1 MSKKTKILVCIAPG
15 TEELEA
21 ITIIDILERANFN
34 IIIASTAFDGALTM
48 KAAQRVT
55 LTADV
60 KLVDVADEEFDC
72 IVLPGGI
79 EGAENFR
86 DSPLLIEM
94 LKQQKNDQKW
104 VAAICAAPA
113 IVLQHHNL
121 YPQARMTCYPS
132 FMDRIP
138 EENQR
143 VKRVFTDVLNL
154 LITSQG
160 PGSALEFAMEIVT
173 QFGGKTLTAKLAEEL
188 VTLPNLNYH
197 QI

>member
-1 MSKKTKILVCIAPG
+1 MTTKILVCLAPG

-21 ITIIDILERANFN
+21 ITVIDILERAKFDVT
-34 IIIASTAFDGALTM
+34 IASTAFDGALTM

-72 IVLPGGI
+72 IVLPGGLK
-79 EGAENFR
+79 GSENFR
-86 DSPLLIEM
+86 DSTLLIEM
-94 LKQQKNDQKW
+94 LKQQKYDEKW

-113 IVLQHHNL
+113 IVLQHHDL
-121 YPQARMTCYPS
+121 YPDALMTCYPS
-132 FMDRIP
+132 LMEAIP
-138 EENQR
+138 EKNR
-143 VKRVFTDVLNL
+143 RIKRVFTDVLNH

-173 QFGGKTLTAKLAEEL
+173 LLGGKELTAKLAADL

>member
-1 MSKKTKILVCIAPG
+1 MTAKILVCLAPG

-21 ITIIDILERANFN
+21 ITVIDILERAKFDVT
-34 IIIASTAFDGALTM
+34 IASTAFDGALTM

-60 KLVDVADEEFDC
+60 KLVEVADEEFDC
-72 IVLPGGI
+72 IVLPGGLK
-79 EGAENFR
+79 GAENFR
-86 DSPLLIEM
+86 DSTLLIEM
-94 LKQQKNDQKW
+94 LKQQKYDGKW

-113 IVLQHHNL
+113 VVLQHHNL
-121 YPQARMTCYPS
+121 YPDARMTCYPS
-132 FMDRIP
+132 FMNTIPKDNLRI
-138 EENQR
+138 
-143 VKRVFTDVLNL
+143 KRVFTDVLNH

-173 QFGGKTLTAKLAEEL
+173 LLGGKELTVKLAADL

>member
-1 MSKKTKILVCIAPG
+1 MTAKILVCLAPG

-21 ITIIDILERANFN
+21 ITVIDILERAKFDVT
-34 IIIASTAFDGALTM
+34 IASTAFDGVLTM

-60 KLVDVADEEFDC
+60 KLVEVADEEFDC
-72 IVLPGGI
+72 IVLPGGLK
-79 EGAENFR
+79 GAENFR
-86 DSPLLIEM
+86 DSTLLIEM
-94 LKQQKNDQKW
+94 LKQQKYDGKW

-113 IVLQHHNL
+113 VVLQHHNL
-121 YPQARMTCYPS
+121 YPDARMTCYPS
-132 FMDRIP
+132 FMNSIP
-138 EENQR
+138 KDNLR
-143 VKRVFTDVLNL
+143 LKRVFTDVLNH

-173 QFGGKTLTAKLAEEL
+173 LLGGKELTAKLAAEL

>member
-1 MSKKTKILVCIAPG
+1 MTKKILVCIAPG

-21 ITIIDILERANFN
+21 ITVINILERAKFDVTV
-34 IIIASTAFDGALTM
+34 ASTAFDGSLTM
-48 KAAQRVT
+48 KAAQRVM

-60 KLVDVADEEFDC
+60 KLVEVADEEFDC
-72 IVLPGGI
+72 IVLPGGLK
-79 EGAENFR
+79 GSENFR
-86 DSPLLIEM
+86 DSTLLIEM
-94 LKQQKNDQKW
+94 LKQQKYDEKW

-121 YPQARMTCYPS
+121 YPDALMTCYPS
-132 FMDRIP
+132 FMETIP
-138 EENQR
+138 EKNR
-143 VKRVFTDVLNL
+143 RIKRVFTDVLNH

-173 QFGGKTLTAKLAEEL
+173 TLAGKELTAKLAADL

-197 QI
+197 QV

>member
-1 MSKKTKILVCIAPG
+1 MTAKILVCLAPG

-21 ITIIDILERANFN
+21 ITVIDILERAKFDVT
-34 IIIASTAFDGALTM
+34 IASTAFDGALTM

-60 KLVDVADEEFDC
+60 KLVEVADEEFDC
-72 IVLPGGI
+72 IVLPGGLK
-79 EGAENFR
+79 GAENFR
-86 DSPLLIEM
+86 DSTLLIEM
-94 LKQQKNDQKW
+94 LKQQKYDGKW

-113 IVLQHHNL
+113 VVLQHHNL
-121 YPQARMTCYPS
+121 YPDARMTCYPS
-132 FMDRIP
+132 FMNTIPKDNLRI
-138 EENQR
+138 
-143 VKRVFTDVLNL
+143 KRVFTDVLNH

-173 QFGGKTLTAKLAEEL
+173 LLGGKELTAKLAADL

>member
-1 MSKKTKILVCIAPG
+1 MTAKILVCLAPG
-15 TEELEA
+15 AEELEA
-21 ITIIDILERANFN
+21 ITVIDILERAKFDVT
-34 IIIASTAFDGALTM
+34 IASTAFDGALTM

-60 KLVDVADEEFDC
+60 KLVEVADEEFDC
-72 IVLPGGI
+72 IVLPGGLK
-79 EGAENFR
+79 GAENFR

-94 LKQQKNDQKW
+94 LKQQKYDEKW

-113 IVLQHHNL
+113 VVLQHHNL
-121 YPQARMTCYPS
+121 YPDARMTCYPS
-132 FMDRIP
+132 FMDTIPKDNLRI
-138 EENQR
+138 
-143 VKRVFTDVLNL
+143 KRVFTDVLNH

-160 PGSALEFAMEIVT
+160 PGSALEFSMEIVT
-173 QFGGKTLTAKLAEEL
+173 VLGGKELTAKLAADL

>member
-1 MSKKTKILVCIAPG
+1 MTKKILVCIAPG

-21 ITIIDILERANFN
+21 ITVIDILERAKFDVTV
-34 IIIASTAFDGALTM
+34 ASTAFDGSLTM
-48 KAAQRVT
+48 KAAQRVM

-60 KLVDVADEEFDC
+60 KLVEVADEEFDC
-72 IVLPGGI
+72 IVLPGGLK
-79 EGAENFR
+79 GSENFR
-86 DSPLLIEM
+86 DSTLLIEM
-94 LKQQKNDQKW
+94 LKQQKYDEKW

-121 YPQARMTCYPS
+121 YPDALMTCYPS
-132 FMDRIP
+132 FMETIP
-138 EENQR
+138 EKNR
-143 VKRVFTDVLNL
+143 RIKRVFTDVLNH

-173 QFGGKTLTAKLAEEL
+173 TLAGKELTAKLAADL

-197 QI
+197 QV

>member
-1 MSKKTKILVCIAPG
+1 MTAKILVCLAPG

-21 ITIIDILERANFN
+21 ITVIDILERAKFDVT
-34 IIIASTAFDGALTM
+34 IASTAFDGGLTM

-60 KLVDVADEEFDC
+60 KLVEVADEEFDC
-72 IVLPGGI
+72 IVLPGGLK
-79 EGAENFR
+79 GAENFR
-86 DSPLLIEM
+86 DSTLLIEM
-94 LKQQKNDQKW
+94 LKQQKYDEKW

-113 IVLQHHNL
+113 VVLQHHNL
-121 YPQARMTCYPS
+121 YPDARMTCYPS
-132 FMDRIP
+132 FMNTIPKDNLRI
-138 EENQR
+138 
-143 VKRVFTDVLNL
+143 KRVFTDVLNH

-173 QFGGKTLTAKLAEEL
+173 LLGGKELTAKLAAEL

>member
-1 MSKKTKILVCIAPG
+1 MTAKILVCLAPG

-21 ITIIDILERANFN
+21 ITVIDILERAKFDVT
-34 IIIASTAFDGALTM
+34 IASTAFDGSLTM

-60 KLVDVADEEFDC
+60 KLVEVADEEFDC
-72 IVLPGGI
+72 IVLPGGLK
-79 EGAENFR
+79 GAENFR
-86 DSPLLIEM
+86 DSTLLIEM
-94 LKQQKNDQKW
+94 LKQQKYDEKW

-113 IVLQHHNL
+113 VVLQHHNL
-121 YPQARMTCYPS
+121 YPDARMTCYPS
-132 FMDRIP
+132 FMNTIPKDNLRI
-138 EENQR
+138 
-143 VKRVFTDVLNL
+143 KRVFTDVLNH

-173 QFGGKTLTAKLAEEL
+173 LLGGKELTAKLAADL

>member
-1 MSKKTKILVCIAPG
+1 MTAKILVCLAPG

-21 ITIIDILERANFN
+21 ITVIDILERAKFDVT
-34 IIIASTAFDGALTM
+34 IASTAFDGSLTM

-60 KLVDVADEEFDC
+60 KLVEVADEEFDC
-72 IVLPGGI
+72 IVLPGGLK
-79 EGAENFR
+79 GAENFR
-86 DSPLLIEM
+86 DSTLLIEM
-94 LKQQKNDQKW
+94 LKQQKYDEKW

-113 IVLQHHNL
+113 VVLQHHNL
-121 YPQARMTCYPS
+121 YPDARMTCYPS
-132 FMDRIP
+132 FMNTIPKDNLRI
-138 EENQR
+138 
-143 VKRVFTDVLNL
+143 KRVFTDVLNH

-173 QFGGKTLTAKLAEEL
+173 LLGGKELTAKLAVDL

>member
-1 MSKKTKILVCIAPG
+1 MTTKILVCLAPG

-21 ITIIDILERANFN
+21 ITVIDILERAKFDVT
-34 IIIASTAFDGALTM
+34 IASTAFDGALTM

-72 IVLPGGI
+72 IVLPGGLK
-79 EGAENFR
+79 GAENFR
-86 DSPLLIEM
+86 DSTLLIEM
-94 LKQQKNDQKW
+94 LKQQKYDEKW

-113 IVLQHHNL
+113 VVLQHHNL
-121 YPQARMTCYPS
+121 YPNARMTCYPS
-132 FMDRIP
+132 FMNTIPKDNLRI
-138 EENQR
+138 
-143 VKRVFTDVLNL
+143 KRVFTDVLNH

-173 QFGGKTLTAKLAEEL
+173 LLGSKEITAKLAADL

>member
-1 MSKKTKILVCIAPG
+1 MTTKILVCLAPG

-21 ITIIDILERANFN
+21 ITVIDILERAKFEVT
-34 IIIASTAFDGALTM
+34 IASTAFDGALTM

-72 IVLPGGI
+72 IVLPGGL
-79 EGAENFR
+79 EGCENFR
-86 DSPLLIEM
+86 NSTLLIEM
-94 LKQQKNDQKW
+94 LKQQKYDKKW

-113 IVLQHHNL
+113 IVLQHHDL
-121 YPQARMTCYPS
+121 YPDALMTCYPS
-132 FMDRIP
+132 LMEAIP
-138 EENQR
+138 EKNR
-143 VKRVFTDVLNL
+143 RIKRVFTDVLNH

-160 PGSALEFAMEIVT
+160 PGSSLEFAMEIVT
-173 QFGGKTLTAKLAEEL
+173 LFGGKELTAKLAADL

-197 QI
+197 QV

>member
-1 MSKKTKILVCIAPG
+1 MTAKILVCLAPG

-21 ITIIDILERANFN
+21 ITVIDILERAKFDVT
-34 IIIASTAFDGALTM
+34 IASTAFDGALTM

-60 KLVDVADEEFDC
+60 KLVEVADEEFDC
-72 IVLPGGI
+72 IVLPGGLK
-79 EGAENFR
+79 GAENFR
-86 DSPLLIEM
+86 DSTLLIEM
-94 LKQQKNDQKW
+94 LKQQKYDEKW

-113 IVLQHHNL
+113 VVLQHHNL
-121 YPQARMTCYPS
+121 YPDARMTCYPS
-132 FMDRIP
+132 FMNTIPKDNLRI
-138 EENQR
+138 
-143 VKRVFTDVLNL
+143 KRVFTDVLNH

-173 QFGGKTLTAKLAEEL
+173 LLGGKELTAKLAADL

>member
-1 MSKKTKILVCIAPG
+1 MTKKILVCIAPG

-21 ITIIDILERANFN
+21 ITVIDILERAKFDVTV
-34 IIIASTAFDGALTM
+34 ASTAFDGSLTM
-48 KAAQRVT
+48 KAAQRVV

-60 KLVDVADEEFDC
+60 KLVEVADEEFDC
-72 IVLPGGI
+72 IVLPGGLK
-79 EGAENFR
+79 GSENFR
-86 DSPLLIEM
+86 DSTLLIEM
-94 LKQQKNDQKW
+94 LKQQKYDEKW

-121 YPQARMTCYPS
+121 YPDALMTCYPS
-132 FMDRIP
+132 FMEAIP
-138 EENQR
+138 EKNR
-143 VKRVFTDVLNL
+143 RIKRVFTDVLNH

-173 QFGGKTLTAKLAEEL
+173 TLAGKELTAKLAAEL

-197 QI
+197 QV

>member
-1 MSKKTKILVCIAPG
+1 MTKKILVCIAPG

-21 ITIIDILERANFN
+21 ITVIDILERAKFDVTV
-34 IIIASTAFDGALTM
+34 ASTAFDGSLTM
-48 KAAQRVT
+48 KAAQRVM

-60 KLVDVADEEFDC
+60 KLVEVADEEFDC
-72 IVLPGGI
+72 IVLPGGLK
-79 EGAENFR
+79 GSENFR
-86 DSPLLIEM
+86 DSTLLIEM
-94 LKQQKNDQKW
+94 LKQQKYDEKW

-121 YPQARMTCYPS
+121 YPDALMTCYPS
-132 FMDRIP
+132 FMETIP
-138 EENQR
+138 EKNR
-143 VKRVFTDVLNL
+143 RIKRVFTDVLNH

-173 QFGGKTLTAKLAEEL
+173 TLAGKELTAKLAAEL

-197 QI
+197 QV

>member
-1 MSKKTKILVCIAPG
+1 MTTKILVCLAPG

-21 ITIIDILERANFN
+21 ITVIDILERAKFDVT
-34 IIIASTAFDGALTM
+34 IASTAFDGALTM

-60 KLVDVADEEFDC
+60 KLVEVADEEFDC
-72 IVLPGGI
+72 IVLPGGLK
-79 EGAENFR
+79 GAENFR
-86 DSPLLIEM
+86 DSTLLIEM
-94 LKQQKNDQKW
+94 LKQQKYDEKW

-113 IVLQHHNL
+113 VVLQHHNL
-121 YPQARMTCYPS
+121 YPDARMTCYPS
-132 FMDRIP
+132 FMNTIPKDNLRI
-138 EENQR
+138 
-143 VKRVFTDVLNL
+143 KRVFTDVLNH

-173 QFGGKTLTAKLAEEL
+173 LLGGKELTVKLAADL